1 MVIAF
6 FAIDLFNRK
15 ILLNLSVWR
24 VNLILNKQIPLKRIY
39 FTAATYFLTGIV
51 VIFLASGCT
60 SSRRVSKSSP
70 EFTIIQ
76 TAKSYRGTPYRYGG
90 TTRSGIDCSA
100 LVYHS
105 FAAAGVKLPRTSTE
119 QSKLGK
125 KIPVKK
131 ARPGDVLFFAT
142 GKKKKE
148 VTHTGI
154 VTEAQKNSVRFI
166 HASTSLGVTEDYL
179 SNSYWV
185 KAFLFAKR
193 LETK

>member
-1 MVIAF
+1 
-6 FAIDLFNRK
+6 
-15 ILLNLSVWR
+15 LNLVFGE
-24 VNLILNKQIPLKRIY
+24 VNLTPNKETPLKPLY
-39 FTAATYFLTGIV
+39 FSFASYFLIGI
-51 VIFLASGCT
+51 ISLLFLGSCKG
-60 SSRRVSKSSP
+60 SRRVAKSSP

-90 TTRSGIDCSA
+90 TTRTGIDCSA

-105 FAAAGVKLPRTSTE
+105 FAAVGVNLPRTSAE

-125 KIPVKK
+125 KVPLKK

-154 VTEAQKNSVRFI
+154 VTETQKNEIRFI

-179 SNSYWV
+179 GNSYWA

>member
-1 MVIAF
+1 MLVVA
-6 FAIDLFNRK
+6 LS
-15 ILLNLSVWR
+15 LLGSC
-24 VNLILNKQIPLKRIY
+24 KSK
-39 FTAATYFLTGIV
+39 
-51 VIFLASGCT
+51 
-60 SSRRVSKSSP
+60 RRVAKDSP
-70 EFTIIQ
+70 AFTVIQ

-105 FAAAGVKLPRTSTE
+105 FAAAGVKLPRRSEDQST
-119 QSKLGK
+119 QGK
-125 KIPVKK
+125 KVSDTKI
-131 ARPGDVLFFAT
+131 RPGDVLFFAT

-154 VTEAQKNSVRFI
+154 VTEVRKEEVRFI

-179 SNSYWV
+179 SSRYWA

-193 LETK
+193 LLED

>member
-1 MVIAF
+1 MKPLYFSTTRYLVMS
-6 FAIDLFNRK
+6 
-15 ILLNLSVWR
+15 LLLLS
-24 VNLILNKQIPLKRIY
+24 
-39 FTAATYFLTGIV
+39 FLG
-51 VIFLASGCT
+51 SCRG
-60 SSRRVSKSSP
+60 SRRVAKSSA

-90 TTRSGIDCSA
+90 TTRAGIDCSA
-100 LVYHS
+100 LVYHA
-105 FAAAGVKLPRTSTE
+105 FAAVGVTLPRTSVE

-125 KIPVKK
+125 KVPTKK
-131 ARPGDVLFFAT
+131 VRPGDVLFFAT

-154 VTEAQKNSVRFI
+154 VTEALRKEIRFI

-179 SNSYWV
+179 GNSYWA

>member
-1 MVIAF
+1 M
-6 FAIDLFNRK
+6 
-15 ILLNLSVWR
+15 LLVLGS
-24 VNLILNKQIPLKRIY
+24 
-39 FTAATYFLTGIV
+39 
-51 VIFLASGCT
+51 C
-60 SSRRVSKSSP
+60 SSKRRVAKSSP
-70 EFTIIQ
+70 EFTLIE

-90 TTRSGIDCSA
+90 TTRAGIDCSA

-105 FAAAGVKLPRTSTE
+105 FASVGVKLPRTSAE

-125 KIPVKK
+125 KIPERKI
-131 ARPGDVLFFAT
+131 RPGDVLFFAT

-154 VTEAQKNSVRFI
+154 VTEAQKNKVRFI

-179 SNSYWV
+179 GNSYWA

-193 LETK
+193 LEIK